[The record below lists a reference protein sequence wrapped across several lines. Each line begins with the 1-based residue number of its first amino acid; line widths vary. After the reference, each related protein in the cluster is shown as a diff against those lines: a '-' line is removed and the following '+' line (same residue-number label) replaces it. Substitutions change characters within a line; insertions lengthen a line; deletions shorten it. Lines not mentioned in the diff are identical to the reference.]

1 MASFDVEIETGRFRA
16 AIDQVILE
24 ERHASLDMVEKYVDN
39 IATGAR
45 RLAPRLK
52 RPDRRF
58 YPGELADS
66 IRVERTSETSWFIA
80 AFVRWAA
87 YVEFGTAEHG
97 RAQPYLRPA
106 VALAS
111 AAWRLMR

>member
-1 MASFDVEIETGRFRA
+1 MSFEVSIETGRFKA
-16 AIDQVILE
+16 GIDSVILE
-24 ERHASLDMVEKYVDN
+24 ERHSSLEMAGKYVDE
-39 IATGAR
+39 IASGAR

-66 IRVERTSETSWFIA
+66 IRVQRTSETSWFIA

-97 RAQPYLRPA
+97 RAQPYFRPA

>member
-1 MASFDVEIETGRFRA
+1 MPIEVEIETGRFKA
-16 AIDQVILE
+16 GLEDIFLE
-24 ERHASLDMVEKYVDN
+24 EREDCMRIVEKFVDD
-39 IATGAR
+39 IASNAR

-66 IRVERTSETSWFIA
+66 IRAERTGPTSWFIA
-80 AFVRWAA
+80 AYVRWAA

-97 RAQPYLRPA
+97 RAQPYFRPA
-106 VALAS
+106 IALAV
-111 AAWRLMR
+111 AALRLMR